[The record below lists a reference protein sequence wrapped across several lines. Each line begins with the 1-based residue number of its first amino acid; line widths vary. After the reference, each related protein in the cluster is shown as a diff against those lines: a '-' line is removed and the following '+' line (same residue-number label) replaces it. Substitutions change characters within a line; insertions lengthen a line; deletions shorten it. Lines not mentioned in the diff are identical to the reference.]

1 LSIPFCQTAISWIS
15 ETLVQTKCS
24 VRRYDNLAHNPSS
37 HRRDYLLSHAE
48 APFVQHLPPR
58 KPCYRAIRNPGL
70 AQIKV
75 TGAVGG
81 RERGRAPPEHITLL
95 SYADRRRNHQTLLR
109 SSPAREGGNG
119 ESLASPRTN
128 LVDTSCGS
136 QVGTSQV
143 GFGQFPGGILST
155 ETSARAR
162 SLAVNFASFSPE
174 SDALFATY
182 SLRFQNIRC
191 FRVVK

>member
-1 LSIPFCQTAISWIS
+1 MKKTSRHRGTRMGLSIPFCQIAIRWIS

-24 VRRYDNLAHNPSS
+24 VRRSDNLAHNPSS

-48 APFVQHLPPR
+48 APFVQPLPPR
-58 KPCYRAIRNPGL
+58 KPRYRAIRNPGL

-81 RERGRAPPEHITLL
+81 RERGRAPPKHITLL
-95 SYADRRRNHQTLLR
+95 SYADRQRNHQTLLR
-109 SSPAREGGNG
+109 SSPARGRNGG
-119 ESLASPRTN
+119 SLASPRTY

-143 GFGQFPGGILST
+143 GFVRFPGGILSA

-162 SLAVNFASFSPE
+162 SLAVNFASCSSE
-174 SDALFATY
+174 SDAQFAT
-182 SLRFQNIRC
+182 
-191 FRVVK
+191 